1 MLKLLGALLVALVFV
16 PAAHARVHNVVSY
29 QILQLPG
36 AAPLDDFPA
45 HAVAIDGDF
54 LVVIV
59 DREGGRQAVLYRR
72 GSDGQWA
79 YSRVLLQS
87 SAPADQL
94 RAGLAMKNGL
104 AAIDLAGVTTIW
116 ERNGNDWSQA
126 RTDGEIRLPGGHAIS
141 ARSILIGSTG
151 CSTDGVIYEKS
162 TDGVWRIAG
171 RLPARAGVCG
181 NQERDVELNYNFALV
196 NDPAGSVHA
205 WARNGTN
212 LDWRTAGDFELSGT
226 STDVGGAL
234 ALQNSVAVA
243 PGSTVYR
250 RTAGT
255 SWIRSGSV
263 IPINHAMGDGDAARV
278 VYRDSV
284 LVTAENRGASY
295 SGPYAYVL
303 DANGNFKQVAVFQ
316 SLGDVLDLDFSGN
329 TLVTANDNGLW
340 SSVTAYDMY
349 SPRVPPDG
357 IYNDFN
363 ARDVSG
369 FETSAGSAY
378 AIAGNRYDYIYRQS
392 NADGET
398 RAVLTDSNWRH
409 FQEATL
415 RMRPTALNGA
425 DAGAGVALRYVDENN
440 YLALLIDADSARL
453 ESRRNGVTTVL
464 TDYVLAPISGWRSIR
479 FTISDDLVGVFVDG
493 TEVFWAWDRGLM
505 AEQGRVALITR
516 RARADFDNLR
526 ATPTSGMQLLSKLYA
541 GYDDGRP
548 PLNTTGGVWVEPTT
562 VTPMS
567 GLQQTSTTGSL
578 AVALSR
584 GPAIDDQAVAIRAS
598 LNAWGTSGVPW
609 FGVVA
614 RYQDAANH
622 YEFTVRSTNQVQ
634 IRKVVNGISTVLD
647 AASYT
652 APVGQQGTYQLQV
665 QGNQLHGFVNGQLVL
680 MAIDDDL
687 KEGRYGVATFRA
699 AATFHQVGASQY

>member
-1 MLKLLGALLVALVFV
+1 MLRLLGALMVALVFV
-16 PAAHARVHNVVSY
+16 PAAHARVHDVVSY

-36 AAPLDDFPA
+36 AAQFDDFLA

-59 DREGGRQAVLYRR
+59 DREAARQALLYRR

-79 YSRVLLQS
+79 YSRVLVQS
-87 SAPADQL
+87 SAPANQL
-94 RAGLAMKNGL
+94 RAGLVMTNGL
-104 AAIDLAGVTTIW
+104 AAIDVAGVTTIW
-116 ERNGNDWSQA
+116 ERNGNTWSQA

-141 ARSILIGSTG
+141 SRSILIGSTG
-151 CSTDGVIYEKS
+151 CTTDGVIYEKS

-181 NQERDVELNYNFALV
+181 NQERDVSLSYNFALI

-212 LDWRTAGDFELSGT
+212 VDWRTAGDFELSGT

-250 RTAGT
+250 RTGSA
-255 SWIRSGSV
+255 SWARSGSV
-263 IPINHAMGDGDAARV
+263 IPINHAMGDGDAERV

-284 LVTAENRGASY
+284 LVTAEKHGAAY

-303 DANGNFKQVAVFQ
+303 DASGNFKHVAVFQ
-316 SLGDVLDLDFSGN
+316 TLGDVLDLDFSGN

-340 SSVTAYDMY
+340 QSVTAYDMY
-349 SPRVPPDG
+349 SPRVPPDA

-369 FETSAGSAY
+369 FATSAGSAY

-392 NADGET
+392 NANGET
-398 RAVLTDSNWRH
+398 RAVLTDSNWGQY
-409 FQEATL
+409 QEATL
-415 RMRPTALNGA
+415 QMRPTALNGPG
-425 DAGAGVALRYVDENN
+425 AGAGVALRYVDENN
-440 YLALLIDADSARL
+440 YLALLVDADSARVEL
-453 ESRRNGVTTVL
+453 RRDGVTTVL
-464 TDYVLAPISGWRSIR
+464 TDSGLPSISGWRFIR
-479 FTISDDLVGVFVDG
+479 FTTSNDFVGIFVDG
-493 TEVFWAWDRGLM
+493 NEVFWMRDSGLM
-505 AEQGRVALITR
+505 SEQGRVALITR
-516 RARADFDNLR
+516 QARADFDNLQ
-526 ATPTSGMQLLSKLYA
+526 ATPTSGIELLAKYYSGTLRETPPLSKS
-541 GYDDGRP
+541 
-548 PLNTTGGVWVEPTT
+548 GGVWVEPTT
-562 VTPMS
+562 STSGS
-567 GLQQTSTTGSL
+567 GLKQTSTTGGL
-578 AVALSR
+578 ALALSR
-584 GPAIDDQAVAIRAS
+584 GPAVDDQAVSITAS
-598 LNAWGTSGVPW
+598 LNGWGTSGVPW

-614 RYQDAANH
+614 RYQDPANH
-622 YEFTVRSTNQVQ
+622 YELTVRGTNQVQ

-652 APVGQQGTYQLQV
+652 APVGQQRTYQLRV
-665 QGNQLHGFVNGQLVL
+665 EGNQLHGFANGQRVL

-687 KEGRYGVATFRA
+687 KEGRYGAATFRA
-699 AATFHQVGASQY
+699 AATFHQVSGYQN